1 MSSPGKSIPPE
12 TLQQIRDRIDIVDI
26 VSRYVTLS
34 KTGQNYKGL
43 CPFHSEKTP
52 SFSVS
57 PTRQMF
63 HCFGCGVGG
72 DGITFM
78 MKREGME
85 FMEVVR
91 DLAQQAGVTIPEPR
105 SGSREGRSS
114 SDRERYEQMHALT
127 ASWYQ
132 RHLRTSDAGSTA
144 REYVE
149 KRGIAAST
157 VEEFGLGYALPG
169 WNSLSSHLMEK
180 GFTQKEILA
189 SGLVVQKEKDGKS
202 SGQKFPYYDRFRDRI
217 MFPISNSR
225 GRIIAFGG
233 RALTDQGTP
242 KYINSPETSFFSK
255 GRELYG
261 LEKARKAVSQFDRL
275 ILVEGYF
282 DVIALSQ
289 AGVHNV
295 VAPLGTALT
304 SGHVQSIRRMAKT
317 VVLLFDGDAAGVNAV
332 LRTLDLFLNTGIA
345 VKVIVLPSGDDP
357 DTFIR
362 TRGIEPFLKI
372 EAAAPDLLEFA
383 VGACLDR
390 CKVESVED
398 RIRSADEVLRII
410 QKTNNPIEKDEYLRM
425 VSDRLGIRP
434 QVLVERY
441 PKVLS
446 SSAKRGKEKDS
457 VAVSSQP
464 RSAPKGNPEERELI
478 TLLLQD
484 MLGAQHI
491 EQLHPQMFK
500 QPLYRRMM
508 EIAFQHVGEEGT
520 VELGAFRAE
529 ALEDQEVAHLV
540 SQLTLVD
547 YEYENIEDHVKGCL
561 ESLKRKHLQVALDGL
576 IVKLRLAE
584 REQRQEEVD
593 GLVVEIDRL
602 RNEKAMLMVP

>member
-1 MSSPGKSIPPE
+1 MSSLGKSIPPE
-12 TLQQIRDRIDIVDI
+12 TLQQIRDRIDIVDV

-72 DGITFM
+72 DGISFM

-85 FMEVVR
+85 FIEVVR
-91 DLAQQAGVTIPEPR
+91 DLAQQAGITIPESR
-105 SGSREGRSS
+105 SGSRDGRSS
-114 SDRERYEQMHALT
+114 SNRERYEQMYALT
-127 ASWYQ
+127 ASWFQ
-132 RHLRTSDAGSTA
+132 RHLQTSESGSAA
-144 REYVE
+144 RQYVE
-149 KRGIAAST
+149 ERGVTSST
-157 VEEFGLGYALPG
+157 MEEFGLGYALPG
-169 WNSLSSHLMEK
+169 WNGLSHHLKEN
-180 GFTQKEILA
+180 GFTQKEVVE
-189 SGLVVQKEKDGKS
+189 SGLVVPKELDGQS
-202 SGQKFPYYDRFRDRI
+202 PGQKFPYYDRFRDRI
-217 MFPISNSR
+217 MFPIANSR
-225 GRIIAFGG
+225 GRVIAFGG
-233 RALTDQGTP
+233 RTLHDQGTP
-242 KYINSPETSFFSK
+242 KYVNSPETSFFTK

-261 LEKARKAVSQFDRL
+261 LEKARKVVSQLDRL

-289 AGVHNV
+289 AGIKNV

-317 VVLLFDGDAAGVNAV
+317 VVLLFDGDAAGVSAV

-345 VKVIVLPSGDDP
+345 VKVIVLPSGEDP

-362 TRGIEPFLKI
+362 TKGIEPFLKLD
-372 EAAAPDLLEFA
+372 ADAPDLLAFA

-390 CKVESVED
+390 CKVESAED

-410 QKTNNPIEKDEYLRM
+410 QKTSNPVEKDEYLRM

-441 PKVLS
+441 PKILS
-446 SSAKRGKEKDS
+446 SSAKRGKEKTP
-457 VAVSSQP
+457 VAVSSHP
-464 RSAPKGNPEERELI
+464 MSVPKGSPEERELI
-478 TLLLQD
+478 MLLLQD
-484 MLGAQHI
+484 ALGPQHI
-491 EQLHPQMFK
+491 EQIHPQMFK
-500 QPLYRRMM
+500 EPVYRRIM
-508 EIAFQHVGEEGT
+508 EVAFQHIGEEGT
-520 VELGAFRAE
+520 VDLRAFRAE
-529 ALEDQEVAHLV
+529 ALNDQESSHLV
-540 SQLTLVD
+540 SKLTLVD
-547 YEYENIEDHVKGCL
+547 YEYENIEDHLKGCL
-561 ESLKRKHLQVALDGL
+561 ESLKRKHLQLALDEL

-584 REQRQEEVD
+584 REQRKEEVD

-602 RNEKAMLMVP
+602 RNQKAMLMVS